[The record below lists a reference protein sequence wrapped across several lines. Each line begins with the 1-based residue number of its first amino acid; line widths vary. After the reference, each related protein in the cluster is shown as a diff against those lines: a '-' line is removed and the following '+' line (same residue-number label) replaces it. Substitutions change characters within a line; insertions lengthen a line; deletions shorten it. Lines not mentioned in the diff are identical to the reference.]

1 MHSTLP
7 LIMGI
12 PFLRTFHTRIDI
24 HEGTL
29 TMKIEGEIVK
39 FRLIDAIR
47 YPHNFESSFSIDEF
61 DYIV

>member
-12 PFLRTFHTRIDI
+12 PFLITFHIRIDI

-39 FRLIDAIR
+39 FRLLDAIR
-47 YPHNFESSFSIDEF
+47 YPNNFESSFSIDEF